1 MLFLIFLF
9 EKTRHFYKKRTNYQ
23 FMVEQ
28 LLQTVYDYFRNIL
41 AGVAIL
47 FMGFALGIF
56 AKKLVFRFLQEIEFN
71 DIMRKFGLQYDLE
84 KWISSVISYVI
95 YGVSIV
101 LFLEQLKIKST
112 VLYIVVGAIL
122 MLLIL
127 TFIVGLKDVIPN
139 FVAWI
144 VLQRRG
150 TIYEGKTIEVREIYG
165 VVERV
170 GYLET
175 EIKTEKGDILYVPNA
190 LFLKSKFAVKK
201 L

>member
-1 MLFLIFLF
+1 
-9 EKTRHFYKKRTNYQ
+9 
-23 FMVEQ
+23 MVEQ

>member
-95 YGVSIV
+95 YGVAIV

-112 VLYIVVGAIL
+112 VLYIVVG
-122 MLLIL
+122 
-127 TFIVGLKDVIPN
+127 
-139 FVAWI
+139 
-144 VLQRRG
+144 
-150 TIYEGKTIEVREIYG
+150 
-165 VVERV
+165 
-170 GYLET
+170 
-175 EIKTEKGDILYVPNA
+175 
-190 LFLKSKFAVKK
+190 
-201 L
+201 